1 MSTTEG
7 VKKTIRPEAWRR
19 FNATTR
25 DLVETVVDDWIIKY
39 SLDSG
44 NLPVHNADRETVR
57 QWITGVHGRASHQLM
72 GSGMKGFSYS
82 NPHAEALIGYFFYL
96 YLSKQSWYAQFSKEH
111 PDVIPKAIR
120 MHDQT

>member
-1 MSTTEG
+1 MSTAEG
-7 VKKTIRPEAWRR
+7 IAKNKKPEAWRR

-57 QWITGVHGRASHQLM
+57 QWITGVHGRATHQLM

-82 NPHAEALIGYFFYL
+82 NPHAEALNWLLF
-96 YLSKQSWYAQFSKEH
+96 LSVSLKTIAVRAVQQRA
-111 PDVIPKAIR
+111 P
-120 MHDQT
+120 